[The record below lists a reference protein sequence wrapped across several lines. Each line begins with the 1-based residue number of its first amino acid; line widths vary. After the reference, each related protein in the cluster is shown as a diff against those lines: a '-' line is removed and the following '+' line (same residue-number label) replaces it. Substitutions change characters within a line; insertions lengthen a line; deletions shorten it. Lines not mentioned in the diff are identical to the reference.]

1 MTFRSGFVS
10 VVGRPNVGK
19 STLVNKLVGSKVSIV
34 SKRPQ
39 TTRTEVRG
47 VRTTDTSQVVF
58 LDTPGVH
65 KPRTLLG
72 ERTNERSLTTLRGVD
87 VVCFVIDASSPIGP
101 GDRFVAA
108 RVVESGTPAVLVVN
122 KVDAASNADVAQR
135 LVGAAELGDFEAYV
149 PVSARSGDGLDA
161 LVAEIEA
168 RLPEGPHYYPEGVV
182 TDQPETFLVAELVR
196 EKLLAVTRD
205 ELPHSIA
212 VTAEEMERRR
222 GRATATPET
231 ETETGTGTETE
242 TGEPLL
248 AFRVVIRVER
258 ESQKGIVIG
267 RGGSVLKRAGTE
279 ARHELETLLGTRVHL
294 ETVVRVD
301 PDWQRRPHSLERLGL

>member
-1 MTFRSGFVS
+1 MTEPSRGESFHSGFVS

-19 STLVNKLVGSKVSIV
+19 STLVNSLVGSKVSIV
-34 SKRPQ
+34 SDRPQ

-47 VRTTDTSQVVF
+47 VRTTDASQVVF

-72 ERTNERSLTTLRGVD
+72 ERSNERSLTTLREVD
-87 VVCFVIDASSPIGP
+87 LICFVIDASEAIGP

-108 RVVESGTPAVLVVN
+108 RVAEAGTPALLVVN
-122 KVDAASNADVAQR
+122 KVDVASKGDVARR
-135 LVGAAELGDFEAYV
+135 LAGATELGDFDAYV
-149 PVSARSGDGLDA
+149 PLSASTGEGLDA
-161 LVAEIEA
+161 LVGEIEA
-168 RLPEGPHYYPEGVV
+168 RLPQGPRYYPDDGV

-196 EKLLAVTRD
+196 EKLLAVTYD

-212 VTAEEMERRR
+212 VTAEEIEPNR
-222 GRATATPET
+222 GSAARPS
-231 ETETGTGTETE
+231 GS
-242 TGEPLL
+242 EPVL

-258 ESQKGIVIG
+258 DSQKGIVIG

-279 ARHELETLLGTRVHL
+279 ARQELEALLGTRVHL
-294 ETVVRVD
+294 DTVVRVD
-301 PDWQRRPHSLERLGL
+301 PDWQRRPHALERLGL